1 MDHAPSG
8 IAKVAS
14 QAYIISQLPQ
24 QNSNSCTN
32 GKHEEA
38 TDILTQLHG
47 KGIQCSDLEVIKQKS
62 PIDAAL
68 ALENAEGPWKATELF
83 KNGPLKIRR
92 HYLLAVGAQ
101 AVQQLSGID
110 VLVYYA
116 LHVLTTSVGLSYET
130 ALQVGVGLADTYWGF
145 SLTGAF
151 FLDQMG
157 RRKPLIWGA
166 LGCSLCFHFVYTH
179 FSISITNVRSN
190 EIWLVCSRQVL
201 SQ

>member
-1 MDHAPSG
+1 MNRAPVG
-8 IAKVAS
+8 IAKVAY

-32 GKHEEA
+32 VKHEEA

-68 ALENAEGPWKATELF
+68 AIENAEGPRKATELF

-92 HYLLAVGAQ
+92 HYLLAIGAQ
-101 AVQQLSGID
+101 VMQQLSGID

-116 LHVLTTSVGLSYET
+116 PHILPTNVGLSYET
-130 ALQVGVGLADTYWGF
+130 ALQVGAGLADTYWFF
-145 SLTGAF
+145 SIIGVV

-157 RRKPLIWGA
+157 RQKPLIWGA
-166 LGCSLCFHFVYTH
+166 LGCSLRFQLVCTH
-179 FSISITNVRSN
+179 FPISIKNVRSN